1 LMKPLPPT
9 RLSEY
14 DEVCCTVGSA
24 STIRVKKVGYSVP
37 ARLIG
42 QQLKVEVYERELKL
56 YSGRELLLSLPRH
69 CGDRGVVLDY
79 RHVIDHLLRK
89 PGAFERYRY
98 REQLFPS
105 RSFRQAYD
113 QLVGKQGQRGG
124 AVEYLR
130 LLKLASEVG
139 ESDIE
144 VMLADYL
151 SPPYPAWSVE
161 GLRRILQPERRPH
174 IELTDL
180 RPEWSSYDA
189 LLSSEPEVGH
199 AG

>member
-1 LMKPLPPT
+1 
-9 RLSEY
+9 
-14 DEVCCTVGSA
+14 
-24 STIRVKKVGYSVP
+24 VGYSVP

-42 QQLKVEVYERELKL
+42 QELQVEVYERELKV
-56 YSGRELLLSLPRH
+56 YSGRELLLTLPRQ
-69 CGDRGVVLDY
+69 CGSRGVVLDY

-113 QLVGKQGQRGG
+113 QLLSQHGPRGG

-139 ESDIE
+139 ESDLE
-144 VMLADYL
+144 VMLADVL
-151 SPPYPAWSVE
+151 TSPHPTWSV
-161 GLRRILQPERRPH
+161 GQLQRVLRPEARPSVELIELQPECR
-174 IELTDL
+174 
-180 RPEWSSYDA
+180 SYDA
-189 LLSSEPEVGH
+189 LLSPEPEVAHVG
-199 AG
+199 

>member
-1 LMKPLPPT
+1 M
-9 RLSEY
+9 
-14 DEVCCTVGSA
+14 GSA

-42 QQLKVEVYERELKL
+42 QELKVEVYERELKL
-56 YSGRELLLSLPRH
+56 YTGRELLLVLPRH

-105 RSFRQAYD
+105 RIFREAYD
-113 QLVGKQGQRGG
+113 HLVAQHGQRSG

-130 LLKLASEVG
+130 LLKLASQVG
-139 ESDIE
+139 ESGQE
-144 VMLADYL
+144 WPNTG
-151 SPPYPAWSVE
+151 STAWQSFDDSKP
-161 GLRRILQPERRPH
+161 R
-174 IELTDL
+174 
-180 RPEWSSYDA
+180 
-189 LLSSEPEVGH
+189 
-199 AG
+199 